1 MNSGHRGTTLLL
13 VLRMEGVDLVL
24 SLVGSFVKFEGCFV
38 LFLIDREETCLLLKS
53 CLGLLFPYL
62 NSSKFEAGK

>member
-13 VLRMEGVDLVL
+13 VLRIEGVDLVL

-38 LFLIDREETCLLLKS
+38 L
-53 CLGLLFPYL
+53 GVLFR
-62 NSSKFEAGK
+62 F